1 MRYPARVN
9 VDVIYCELCNNP
21 YRRAAGA
28 CDNCGQSGAVDW
40 DALADE
46 ARSLRGYVIGGF
58 GLALLGLVIT
68 FTASSSEYV
77 RELIRKDQQRAQL
90 RALLVAGVTSKAAA
104 PATPEY
110 FAALRTRVNKAA
122 KSAAR
127 R

>member
-28 CDNCGQSGAVDW
+28 CDNCGQSGGVDW

-46 ARSLRGYVIGGF
+46 ARSLRVYVIGGF

-68 FTASSSEYV
+68 FTVTRGAM
-77 RELIRKDQQRAQL
+77 L
-90 RALLVAGVTSKAAA
+90 LLVLPIGFGGVHLQRLLAIQRLLKKRTK
-104 PATPEY
+104 PEV
-110 FAALRTRVNKAA
+110 F
-122 KSAAR
+122 
-127 R
+127 